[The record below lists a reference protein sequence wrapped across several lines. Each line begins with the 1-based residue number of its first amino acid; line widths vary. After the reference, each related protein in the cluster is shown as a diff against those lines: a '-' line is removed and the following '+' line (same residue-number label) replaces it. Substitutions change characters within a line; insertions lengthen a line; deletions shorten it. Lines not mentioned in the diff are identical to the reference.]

1 MALAKISTLCV
12 QLKDADW
19 KTLEDTQQ
27 LTQEN
32 KVRNKKI
39 KIINTFK
46 DHLKHLKKELRVK
59 KSLLSSLCFW
69 WGDEN
74 SLTSFQSL
82 C

>member
-46 DHLKHLKKELRVK
+46 DHLKHLKK
-59 KSLLSSLCFW
+59 S
-69 WGDEN
+69 
-74 SLTSFQSL
+74 
-82 C
+82 